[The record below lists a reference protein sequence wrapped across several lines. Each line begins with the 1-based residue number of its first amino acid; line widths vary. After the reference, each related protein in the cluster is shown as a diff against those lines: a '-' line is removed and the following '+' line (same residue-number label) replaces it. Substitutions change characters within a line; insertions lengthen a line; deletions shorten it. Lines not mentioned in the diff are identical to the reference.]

1 MKKVIGIFKEMFQT
15 IKNDIIWLK
24 DKELIEEQI
33 KIDTHRIDLQNIEI
47 NKLKKQLEE
56 IKQFKKEKEEYEKK
70 IKELKKQIRQ
80 LKRKKD

>member
-1 MKKVIGIFKEMFQT
+1 MKKIIKTLKEMFVI

-56 IKQFKKEKEEYEKK
+56 IKQFKKEKEEYEEK